1 MGDEVETKELTRA
14 EQNWKGGN
22 KVASVKEEAPAP
34 GLKSR
39 EGKIKTVGEVRACWQ
54 QKGAGSTG

>member
-1 MGDEVETKELTRA
+1 METKELTRA

-39 EGKIKTVGEVRACWQ
+39 EGKKKKKVEKEKSKQ
-54 QKGAGSTG
+54 